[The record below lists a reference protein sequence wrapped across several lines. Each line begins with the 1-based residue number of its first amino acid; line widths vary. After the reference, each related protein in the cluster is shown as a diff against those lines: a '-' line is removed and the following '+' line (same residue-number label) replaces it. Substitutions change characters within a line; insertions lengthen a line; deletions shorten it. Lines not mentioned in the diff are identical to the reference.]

1 MYLVKREHGK
11 YENNPNEIVKRKNTV
26 LEIKNKFDG
35 ISSRLDTAEGKTIP
49 VNLETRQ

>member
-11 YENNPNEIVKRKNTV
+11 YENNPNEIVKRKNIV

-35 ISSRLDTAEGKTIP
+35 INSRLDTAEGKTIP
-49 VNLETRQ
+49 VNLETWQ